1 MGLNV
6 RGRVRRGSQARRHRA
21 SAAAGQFLSFL
32 HRPGVRLLRK
42 ILKDLL
48 GYEPK
53 QILLLHGNWLEADH
67 IAEVLDLLHKR
78 GYRFITLQDALS
90 DAAYSI
96 PDDFIGEEGTKRYK
110 LD

>member
-1 MGLNV
+1 
-6 RGRVRRGSQARRHRA
+6 
-21 SAAAGQFLSFL
+21 
-32 HRPGVRLLRK
+32 
-42 ILKDLL
+42 
-48 GYEPK
+48 
-53 QILLLHGNWLEADH
+53 LLHGNWLEADH

-78 GYRFITLQDALS
+78 VYRFITLQDALS